1 MHSSNCF
8 GLVPLVL
15 LRLFKNRNSPSILY
29 ALAVAYAV
37 TLGRCARSAFPNRSA
52 SRRAVVSLIRVTC
65 EYTSRPLSSS
75 WFAGLGRI
83 LSFWETLLVRW
94 GPILAGGGL
103 AKGVGEGPWT
113 EAERRRLLSAEGG
126 SCCEGVT
133 REIGAIR
140 GEDEEEDG
148 EEGDVGVETGG
159 CGFSTVAIGGVWVW
173 WGLEFV
179 GSLLM
184 DLGERGRVE

>member
-15 LRLFKNRNSPSILY
+15 LRLFRNRNSPSILY

-94 GPILAGGGL
+94 GPIFAGRGL
-103 AKGVGEGPWT
+103 AKGVREGPWT
-113 EAERRRLLSAEGG
+113 EAERRRLLRAEGG
-126 SCCEGVT
+126 SCEGVT
-133 REIGAIR
+133 RGIGAIR

-148 EEGDVGVETGG
+148 EEGDVGVERGG
-159 CGFSTVAIGGVWVW
+159 CGFSTVAIGGVW

-184 DLGERGRVE
+184 